1 MQAELTGNGEDLPC
15 PARQK
20 RLCILPGQGRLA
32 QEDGQLVSFE
42 VRTTRKSE
50 KKTEQALSSLQT
62 TLEVMFLTRRHSC
75 GLSSGNLRPECS
87 KRQ

>member
-42 VRTTRKSE
+42 
-50 KKTEQALSSLQT
+50 ALSSLQT